1 MPTEGSTMVSEKQQ
15 KRAEDS
21 PGLPA
26 VPLSVKEGFTLS
38 CSWLI
43 GFLRLLFRV
52 RVKGMVKK
60 QPKCNKYT
68 LKTVTLAYCTASSAG
83 LNEKML
89 LAGAAV

>member
-1 MPTEGSTMVSEKQQ
+1 MSEKQ

-43 GFLRLLFRV
+43 GFSEV
-52 RVKGMVKK
+52 
-60 QPKCNKYT
+60 
-68 LKTVTLAYCTASSAG
+68 TVLCAG
-83 LNEKML
+83 ERY
-89 LAGAAV
+89 G